1 MFLRAGF
8 NPRGRVVCWAN
19 VRAGEGWP
27 RWTRLFQFKCG
38 EMAWVGRRFGFA
50 VRDAQYVCSVIEL
63 PRELVPPMLGPR
75 RTHCNLW
82 ERERLIQQQREGVTA

>member
-8 NPRGRVVCWAN
+8 NPRGKAVCWAN
-19 VRAGEGWP
+19 VRAGDGFP

-50 VRDAQYVCSVIEL
+50 QRDAQYVCSMIEL
-63 PRELVPPMLGPR
+63 PRELVPKWSDAR
-75 RTHCNLW
+75 HLW
-82 ERERLIQQQREGVTA
+82 SRPHEIAAQRQTEEVTNG